1 MGDKLVKQLN
11 PDECVALGAAVQ
23 GAVLSGSETNSL
35 LLDVLPIS
43 LGVETRGGAYVKVL
57 EKNTTIPVSN
67 TRTFTTYAD
76 NQTSV
81 EIRVYQGEEKDVSD
95 NKFLGCFQLG
105 GITPAKVSVPRIEVT
120 FSVDGNG
127 ILKVTAVD
135 KATGKANSITVTES
149 ANMSRGDIDRAI
161 REARHY
167 ESTHSMI

>member
-23 GAVLSGSETNSL
+23 GAVLSGHETNTL

-81 EIRVYQGEEKDVSD
+81 EIRIFQGEEKDVAD

-105 GITPAKVSVPRIEVT
+105 GITPAKEGKPRIEVT

-127 ILKVTAVD
+127 ILKVSAVD
-135 KATGKANSITVTES
+135 KATGKANSITITGS
-149 ANMSRGDIDRAI
+149 SNMSRGEINNAI
-161 REARHY
+161 LDVRRY
-167 ESTHSMI
+167 EKTHPVR